1 MTNRM
6 SIENVIYIIHVFE
19 NPDKTTNHIN
29 IIYISEN
36 RPQDLHE

>member
-19 NPDKTTNHIN
+19 NPDKTTNHI
-29 IIYISEN
+29 SEN

>member
-6 SIENVIYIIHVFE
+6 SIENVIYIIHVHVFE

-29 IIYISEN
+29 IIYI
-36 RPQDLHE
+36 